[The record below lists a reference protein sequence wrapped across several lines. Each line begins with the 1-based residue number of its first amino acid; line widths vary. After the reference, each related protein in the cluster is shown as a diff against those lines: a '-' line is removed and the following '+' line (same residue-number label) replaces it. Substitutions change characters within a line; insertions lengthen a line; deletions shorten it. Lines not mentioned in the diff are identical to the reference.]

1 MGQLGKN
8 YSSIAREANAV
19 SGKELLELVYRTI
32 RKIHMLVGGRILY
45 LECENNPK
53 VIQFYINNGFA
64 LIKDYETPNKLAVF
78 VKKIEHI
85 L

>member
-1 MGQLGKN
+1 M
-8 YSSIAREANAV
+8 
-19 SGKELLELVYRTI
+19 
-32 RKIHMLVGGRILY
+32 
-45 LECENNPK
+45 ECENNPK